1 MRRWWRVQ
9 RLKLLGKE
17 NKMEQLYRHFDKEGI
32 LLYVGISYNTLT
44 RLNQHKRTA
53 HWFKDIVNV
62 TIEQFETRKEVEEA
76 ELIAIRTEKPK
87 YNIKGVV
94 SISAEG
100 VALKKWRRPKYV
112 VRGKRFLSSQY
123 IPLYLKIV
131 NMLELDKIEYDL
143 VISYEELNALSDI
156 LSFVS
161 FKDGK
166 PNGFIGCI
174 QSIYFKGS
182 LTSKVAIGDD
192 ARTILIHAHDMGDIW
207 VEKEY
212 EVYGELYEANWYVG

>member
-1 MRRWWRVQ
+1 
-9 RLKLLGKE
+9 
-17 NKMEQLYRHFDKEGI
+17 MEQLYRHFDKEGI
-32 LLYVGISYNTLT
+32 LLYVGISYNALT

-53 HWFKDIVNV
+53 LWFKDIVNV

-87 YNIKGVV
+87 YNIQGVV
-94 SISAEG
+94 NISAEG

-112 VRGKRFLSSQY
+112 IKGKRFLSSQY

-131 NMLELDKIEYDL
+131 AMLEPDKIEYDL
-143 VISYEELNALSDI
+143 VLSYEELEALTGI
-156 LSFVS
+156 LSFVA

-174 QSIYFKGS
+174 QGYTYKES
-182 LTSKVAIGDD
+182 LVSKVGVGDA
-192 ARTILIHAHDMGDIW
+192 ARTILIQARKAGDIW
-207 VEKEY
+207 VEHRY
-212 EVYGELYEANWYVG
+212 EVYGGTYTANWYVEKVEG